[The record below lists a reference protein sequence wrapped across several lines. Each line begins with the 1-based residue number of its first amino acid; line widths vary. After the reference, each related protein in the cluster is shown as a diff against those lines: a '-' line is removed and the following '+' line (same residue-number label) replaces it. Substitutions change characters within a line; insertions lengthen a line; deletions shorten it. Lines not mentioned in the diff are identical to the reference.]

1 MQYRVLGK
9 EEKRIERI
17 NNVITIFL
25 FIFSSIMI
33 CISLPWIG
41 INITKTE
48 KLDYANELLREK
60 MVIVESDNIKVESYL
75 KVYKEDNKY
84 VYNLVSN
91 IKNNSVNYLKEVT
104 LVDSVS
110 GESKKIENIGSNKS
124 ISYIMLRDLDENQE
138 YDIIIKDVEFNE
150 WI

>member
-150 WI
+150 

>member
-91 IKNNSVNYLKEVT
+91 IKNNSANYLKEVT

-150 WI
+150 

>member
-91 IKNNSVNYLKEVT
+91 IKNNSANYLKEVT

>member
-60 MVIVESDNIKVESYL
+60 KVIVESDNIKVESYL